1 MRIIHEDTI
10 QQEFENI
17 TKNRLEEVLGFV
29 STMTLVAFGN
39 DEGLDVQYMLDNKI
53 PYWYT
58 NNFGA
63 TIVKSAG
70 DFGVAVTKQDGLNE
84 GERYITLVR
93 DYLISKGINAS
104 LSGNDLMVDDIYK
117 VGSYGSINIV
127 DRYIYTAF
135 HFSMNVDLDL
145 IKKICTKPMV
155 KIPKGLSEY
164 GITYQEIE
172 QVFDENRGE

>member
-17 TKNRLEEVLGFV
+17 TQNRLEYVLGFV
-29 STMTLVAFGN
+29 STHTMVAFGN
-39 DEGLDVQYMLDNKI
+39 DKGLDVQYMIDNNI

-63 TIVKSAG
+63 TIIKSAG
-70 DFGVAVTKQDGLNE
+70 DFGVAVTKVDGWKD
-84 GERYITLVR
+84 GEQYINLVK

-104 LSGNDLMVDDIYK
+104 LNGNDLMVDEIYK
-117 VGSYGSINIV
+117 VGSYGSVNLG

-145 IKKICTKPMV
+145 IKRICTKPMV

-172 QVFDENRGE
+172 KIFDENI

>member
-17 TKNRLEEVLGFV
+17 TQNRLEYVLGFV
-29 STMTLVAFGN
+29 STHTLVAFGN
-39 DEGLDVQYMLDNKI
+39 DKGLDVQYMIDNNI

-63 TIVKSAG
+63 TIIKSAG
-70 DFGVAVTKQDGLNE
+70 DFGVAVTKVDGWNE
-84 GERYITLVR
+84 GQRYINLVK

-104 LSGNDLMVDDIYK
+104 VDNNDLMIDGQYK
-117 VGSYGSINIV
+117 VGSFGSINLG
-127 DRYIYTAF
+127 DNYIYTAF
-135 HFSMNVDLDL
+135 HFSINVDLDL
-145 IKKICTKPMV
+145 IKRICTKPMV

-172 QVFDENRGE
+172 QVFDENKGE